1 MRSTKRKVPT
11 NWQWRQSRQPNS
23 KTIRMTNHESKGN
36 NTQTRR
42 MKVRRQQEWS
52 EDKNWTETNKEWRNN
67 TGLSTNWTR
76 WGDEL
81 QVERHWERDSANE
94 TDARWVWHCK
104 WWFHISKTNLSS
116 WVHLSSLFGSLVL
129 WFSSITS
136 SLGSSRHRQLPSGA
150 ETKTR
155 TKSML
160 ENTHPTW
167 AAVHQIHLKG
177 EDVSK

>member
-1 MRSTKRKVPT
+1 MNPRGTIHRHAGWRYEDNRSEVRTRTEQKPTKSEGT
-11 NWQWRQSRQPNS
+11 
-23 KTIRMTNHESKGN
+23 
-36 NTQTRR
+36 TQAWVQT
-42 MKVRRQQEWS
+42 
-52 EDKNWTETNKEWRNN
+52 
-67 TGLSTNWTR
+67 
-76 WGDEL
+76 
-81 QVERHWERDSANE
+81 ERDEGMSCRWRDTGNG
-94 TDARWVWHCK
+94 TVLMIMMIIRWVWHCK

-177 EDVSK
+177 KDVSK